1 MCRSYIFQWDF
12 WIIYASSIVWC
23 FVSMMDVERYV
34 NGTSTTYHIAFSGVK
49 LALLTL
55 VAGPGAAMA
64 FTWNQRENAH
74 LKIEQKAQKSKSK

>member
-34 NGTSTTYHIAFSGVK
+34 SGRATMYRTAFSGVR

-64 FTWNQRENAH
+64 FIWNQRENA
-74 LKIEQKAQKSKSK
+74 LLRIERNGQKSRSK

>member
-23 FVSMMDVERYV
+23 FVSMMDVKRYV
-34 NGTSTTYHIAFSGVK
+34 NGSSAMYHILFSGVR

-64 FTWNQRENAH
+64 FIWNRRETA
-74 LKIEQKAQKSKSK
+74 LLRIEKNSQKSRSK